1 MKGDRTSKT
10 ASPDRRAF
18 LVEAAKAGLAAAGVA
33 VLATAKPK
41 EARAWPYRPPR
52 PRRRPRFRFHD

>member
-1 MKGDRTSKT
+1 MKGDRTSRT

-33 VLATAKPK
+33 VLATAKPR

-52 PRRRPRFRFHD
+52 RPRFPFHR